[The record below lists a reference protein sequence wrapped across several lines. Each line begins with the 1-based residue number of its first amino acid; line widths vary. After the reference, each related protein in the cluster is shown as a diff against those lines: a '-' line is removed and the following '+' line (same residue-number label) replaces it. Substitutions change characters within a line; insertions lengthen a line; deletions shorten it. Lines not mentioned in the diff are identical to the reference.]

1 MGEVIDLD
9 EFRRRKLSKQFD
21 NVSKKTKKKQ
31 NIRERRENE
40 LDESEMRHPSYQN
53 QPVRYQKKK
62 KFEDD

>member
-40 LDESEMRHPSYQN
+40 LDESEMRHPAYQN
-53 QPVRYQKKK
+53 QPVRHQKKK